1 MNTQQLAKLRTIVP
15 EMRRVRHIH
24 FVGIGGAGMGGI
36 AEVLANEGYQI
47 SGSDLAPNPVTQQLS
62 ALGATI
68 YFNHRPENVLDASV
82 VVVSTAISADNPEI
96 VAARE
101 ARIPVIRRAEM
112 LAELMRFRH
121 GIAIAGTHGKTT
133 TTAMVSSIYAE
144 ARLDPTFVN
153 GGLVKAAG
161 THARLGS
168 SRYLIAE
175 ADESDASFLHL
186 QPMVAV
192 VTNIEADHMDTY
204 QGDFENLKQTFI
216 NFLHNLPF
224 YGRAVMCIDDPVV
237 RELLPR
243 VGRHITTYGFS
254 EDADVRIEDYRQ
266 IGPQGHFTLSRQDKP
281 LLTVTLNAP
290 GRHNALNAAA
300 AVAVATEEGIDDEDI
315 LRALA
320 GFQGTGRR
328 FDFLGEFPLEPVNG
342 KAGSAML
349 VDDYGHH
356 PTEVDATLKA
366 ARAGWPDKR
375 LVMLFQPHRYTRTR
389 DLYDDFAN
397 VLSQVDVLLM
407 LDVYAAGEAPIPGAD
422 SRSLCRT
429 IRSRGKLDPILVS
442 DADTVPETLAQLLQ
456 DEDLVLVQGAG
467 NVGKIA
473 LLLGG
478 TSAEREVSLQ
488 SGAAVLA
495 GLREAGIDAHGVDTR
510 DFPVTQLKEQ
520 GFTKVFIALHGR
532 GGEDGTLQGLLEF
545 LELPYTGSGVMASAL
560 TMDKW
565 RTKMVWQSMGLPV
578 APYVALNRQ
587 LYLSGEKAA
596 LLARVAEPGLPL
608 IVKPSREGSSVG
620 MSKVTESAALEAALE
635 EAFRHDDDVLVEKW
649 LSGPEYTVAML
660 GDQVLPSI
668 RIQPAGVFY
677 DYQAKYISDDTQYF
691 CPSGLS
697 AEQEA
702 EMAALALRAYR
713 GLDCSGWGRVDV
725 MQDSDGSFYLLEV
738 NTSPGMTSHSLVPMA
753 ARQFGLSFS
762 QLVARIL
769 ELAD

>member
-1 MNTQQLAKLRTIVP
+1 MKKNVNTQQLAKLRTIVP

-47 SGSDLAPNPVTQQLS
+47 SGSDLAPNPVTQHLAS
-62 ALGATI
+62 LGAQI
-68 YFNHRPENVLDASV
+68 YFHHRPENVLDASV

-121 GIAIAGTHGKTT
+121 GIAVAGTHGKTT

-144 ARLDPTFVN
+144 AGLDPTFVN

-186 QPMVAV
+186 QPMVAI

-254 EDADVRIEDYRQ
+254 DDADVQIASYRQ
-266 IGPQGHFTLSRQDKP
+266 EGPQGHFTLKRLDKP
-281 LLTVTLNAP
+281 LMTVTLNAP

-300 AVAVATEEGIDDEDI
+300 AVAVATEEGIEDTDI

-328 FDFLGEFPLEPVNG
+328 FDFLGNFPLAPVNG
-342 KAGSAML
+342 KEGSAML

-356 PTEVDATLKA
+356 PTEVDATIKA

-375 LVMLFQPHRYTRTR
+375 IVMVFQPHRYTRTR

-407 LDVYAAGEAPIPGAD
+407 LDVYAAGEPPIPGAD

-429 IRSRGKLDPILVS
+429 IRNRGKLDPILVS
-442 DADTVPETLAQLLQ
+442 DSDTVPEVLAQVLNG
-456 DEDLVLVQGAG
+456 DDLILVQGAG
-467 NVGKIA
+467 NIGKIA
-473 LLLGG
+473 RKL
-478 TSAEREVSLQ
+478 AELKLQ
-488 SGAAVLA
+488 PQTKD
-495 GLREAGIDAHGVDTR
+495 EEHHG
-510 DFPVTQLKEQ
+510 
-520 GFTKVFIALHGR
+520 
-532 GGEDGTLQGLLEF
+532 
-545 LELPYTGSGVMASAL
+545 
-560 TMDKW
+560 
-565 RTKMVWQSMGLPV
+565 
-578 APYVALNRQ
+578 
-587 LYLSGEKAA
+587 
-596 LLARVAEPGLPL
+596 
-608 IVKPSREGSSVG
+608 
-620 MSKVTESAALEAALE
+620 
-635 EAFRHDDDVLVEKW
+635 
-649 LSGPEYTVAML
+649 
-660 GDQVLPSI
+660 
-668 RIQPAGVFY
+668 
-677 DYQAKYISDDTQYF
+677 
-691 CPSGLS
+691 
-697 AEQEA
+697 
-702 EMAALALRAYR
+702 
-713 GLDCSGWGRVDV
+713 
-725 MQDSDGSFYLLEV
+725 
-738 NTSPGMTSHSLVPMA
+738 
-753 ARQFGLSFS
+753 
-762 QLVARIL
+762 
-769 ELAD
+769 